1 MHIIRLPMTSTMR
14 FPTFTHQ
21 IGAVKFSEAAR
32 AGRMRVVKI
41 FLPLALCLFVSATA
55 SAQTQ
60 PAAQKAFADGQAL
73 FAGKHPAEAAEK
85 FEVVVAAEPAFA
97 PGWYALAGARRRAG
111 QCDRAI
117 PAYRRYA
124 ALQPRET
131 EPYYGLGL
139 CLKAVDDRKAA
150 IEALTRYVNEEKRPE
165 TQRFVE
171 HARGVLAE
179 LAEEKPAG
187 KSAAP
192 SPAAS
197 PPPGPTAA
205 ARAPATPPSLSPP
218 PPETPSLT
226 GSPDSG
232 TNPAAAAYNEAQ
244 SLRDRGHIEEAIGKF
259 RQAISADP
267 SHMASRA
274 ALGELLIKVRRDDE
288 AITVFRG
295 AVEKNPSYALAWYE
309 LAFALRVR
317 GRMQEAVEAYKRYI
331 KLRPADP
338 DPYFGLGR
346 ALQKLGRTQE
356 AVHAY
361 ETYVGMEKRPSEDRW
376 VKQATAELHTLSA
389 GGAGA
394 H

>member
-1 MHIIRLPMTSTMR
+1 
-14 FPTFTHQ
+14 
-21 IGAVKFSEAAR
+21 
-32 AGRMRVVKI
+32 MRVVKI
-41 FLPLALCLFVSATA
+41 LLPLALCLLMCATA
-55 SAQTQ
+55 EAQTQ
-60 PAAQKAFADGQAL
+60 PAAQKAFAEGQAL
-73 FAGKHPAEAAEK
+73 FAAKHPAEAAEK

-179 LAEEKPAG
+179 LAEDKPAG
-187 KSAAP
+187 RPSAP
-192 SPAAS
+192 SAPTS
-197 PPPGPTAA
+197 PPPATAA
-205 ARAPATPPSLSPP
+205 GKTSSSPWPSSGPSPSSPP
-218 PPETPSLT
+218 PSETPSLGAGT
-226 GSPDSG
+226 DSG
-232 TNPAAAAYNEAQ
+232 PSPAAAAYNEAQ

-259 RQAISADP
+259 RQAITTDP

-274 ALGELLIKVRRDDE
+274 ALGELLIKIRRDDE

-295 AVEKNPSYALAWYE
+295 AVDKNPSYALAWYE

-317 GRMQEAVEAYKRYI
+317 GRMPEAVEAYKRYI
-331 KLRPADP
+331 KLRPTDP
-338 DPYFGLGR
+338 DPYFGLAR

-356 AVHAY
+356 AVRAY
-361 ETYVGMEKRPSEDRW
+361 ETYVGMEKRPSEERW
-376 VKQATAELHTLSA
+376 VKQATAELQALNA